1 MIFFS
6 FSASNTTSVSP
17 SATASKPPIFPTSPK
32 VLTEASL
39 KEDMPPFMKEFVM
52 RRQNN
57 SNENTPVPTKR
68 KTSTANTSNPA
79 LNRPHSAFIPRPNA
93 RSTSSDSR
101 QADQQRRRS
110 DFVSR
115 YESLLG
121 RAQAA
126 AKAVDEL
133 DLLRLQR
140 NTAQAT
146 PSMND
151 PQASEEAVE
160 APEDEDEEETS
171 VDFNEEGKNQL
182 FFTKFKFPPNSQ

>member
-1 MIFFS
+1 
-6 FSASNTTSVSP
+6 
-17 SATASKPPIFPTSPK
+17 
-32 VLTEASL
+32 
-39 KEDMPPFMKEFVM
+39 MKEFVM

-68 KTSTANTSNPA
+68 KSSTATNSPA

-101 QADQQRRRS
+101 PDQRRRS

-140 NTAQAT
+140 SSTANTAQN
-146 PSMND
+146 MNN
-151 PQASEEAVE
+151 PTTASEEAPE
-160 APEDEDEEETS
+160 AQDDEDEEETS
-171 VDFNEEGKNQL
+171 VDFNEEGEK
-182 FFTKFKFPPNSQ
+182 

>member
-1 MIFFS
+1 
-6 FSASNTTSVSP
+6 
-17 SATASKPPIFPTSPK
+17 
-32 VLTEASL
+32 
-39 KEDMPPFMKEFVM
+39 M

-140 NTAQAT
+140 NTAQAS
-146 PSMND
+146 PSMNN

-171 VDFNEEGKNQL
+171 VDFNEEGKINNVTFLHRKWISPRKLIPAQGKVYPRAV
-182 FFTKFKFPPNSQ
+182 FTPRGSALQPRAKRGL

>member
-1 MIFFS
+1 M
-6 FSASNTTSVSP
+6 TTTASVSP
-17 SATASKPPIFPTSPK
+17 GATTATASKPPIFPTSPK
-32 VLTEASL
+32 VLTEASI

-68 KTSTANTSNPA
+68 KSSTATNSPA

-101 QADQQRRRS
+101 PDQRRRS

-140 NTAQAT
+140 SSTANTAQN
-146 PSMND
+146 MNN
-151 PQASEEAVE
+151 PTTASEEAPE
-160 APEDEDEEETS
+160 AQDDEDEEETS
-171 VDFNEEGKNQL
+171 VDFNEEGKE
-182 FFTKFKFPPNSQ
+182 

>member
-1 MIFFS
+1 
-6 FSASNTTSVSP
+6 
-17 SATASKPPIFPTSPK
+17 
-32 VLTEASL
+32 
-39 KEDMPPFMKEFVM
+39 M

-68 KTSTANTSNPA
+68 KTSTANPSNPA

-146 PSMND
+146 PSMNN

-171 VDFNEEGKNQL
+171 VDFNEEGKINKIPA
-182 FFTKFKFPPNSQ
+182 KFSVEIRT